1 VATLY
6 LRHLF
11 AIRTRPSLR
20 KSLAP
25 EAKALLISARQ
36 CPGIVGWNGAKDHV
50 GRRLPGTV

>member
-1 VATLY
+1 MATLY

-25 EAKALLISARQ
+25 EAKALLVSARQ
-36 CPGIVGWNGAKDHV
+36 CQGELLA
-50 GRRLPGTV
+50 GTALRIMWG